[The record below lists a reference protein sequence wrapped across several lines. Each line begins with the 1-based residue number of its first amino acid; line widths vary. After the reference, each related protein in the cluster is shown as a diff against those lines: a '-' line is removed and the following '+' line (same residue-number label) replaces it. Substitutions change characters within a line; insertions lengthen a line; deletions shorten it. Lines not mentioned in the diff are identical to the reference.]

1 MFSLRTYI
9 LACLTPVAI
18 ILAMVLGG
26 MAMANRMVTLQEIE
40 TMKRLAAYVALLAVP
55 TMIAGIYGMNF
66 RSMPE
71 LSWRYGYESVL
82 LVMAALGRYLFIVSG
97 RRGGYEYLR
106 RTRRAPDTSRSRPDR
121 RGHGPPVPDVRD

>member
-1 MFSLRTYI
+1 VFSLRTYI
-9 LACLTPVAI
+9 FACLTPVAI

-82 LVMAALGRYLFIVSG
+82 LVMAALGGYLFY
-97 RRGGYEYLR
+97 RLR
-106 RTRRAPDTSRSRPDR
+106 KARWL
-121 RGHGPPVPDVRD
+121 